1 MIPGKRVLLGLGP
14 NVRGDRR
21 RVVQHF
27 VEGLCPPQPLRPS
40 LLSTDEHAPES
51 QKKARRRSGVQ
62 VLWFGLVT
70 AAAEASKTQRQQ
82 QELAILRA
90 TLGLI
95 ILV

>member
-1 MIPGKRVLLGLGP
+1 MGLAP

-21 RVVQHF
+21 RVLQHF

-51 QKKARRRSGVQ
+51 QNLKARRRSGVQ